1 MGERSTT
8 ASSILERS
16 GFEDVRNLDGGIGA
30 WRAAG
35 QRVAV

>member
-8 ASSILERS
+8 ASSILERN
-16 GFEDVRNLDGGIGA
+16 GFSDVRNLGGGIEA
-30 WRAAG
+30 WRATG